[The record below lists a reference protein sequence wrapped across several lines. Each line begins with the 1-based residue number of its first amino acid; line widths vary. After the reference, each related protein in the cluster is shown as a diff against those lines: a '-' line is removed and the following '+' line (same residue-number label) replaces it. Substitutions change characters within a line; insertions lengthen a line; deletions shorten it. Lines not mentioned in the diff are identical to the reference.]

1 MSNIKNG
8 WVGIAQWLEHWTH
21 DQKVPGLSPSRSS
34 RRIFFTWVNF
44 LCWLLFWYL
53 FHPHFTAV
61 ARKRFWSFH
70 QKCRWHWQVT
80 AKHTFTYTLPMWLWM
95 KWHGKLVYGRMV
107 YTELAPKRQ
116 HFYVAQAMQQ
126 PKSAI
131 TITIST
137 PSLPW
142 ILIIRATKR
151 IQSLIHIHN
160 QMRDVR
166 WEYRYIK
173 AMNNNNNN
181 NKEDKILTDPCL
193 TSRWFRWDLVLSI

>member
-1 MSNIKNG
+1 MSGNSSVVIK
-8 WVGIAQWLEHWTH
+8 HWIH

-34 RRIFFTWVNF
+34 RRIFFSWVNF
-44 LCWLLFWYL
+44 LCWLLFWYP

-61 ARKRFWSFH
+61 ARKRFRSFH
-70 QKCRWHWQVT
+70 QKCRCQVT
-80 AKHTFTYTLPMWLWM
+80 AKLTYTLLMWLWM

-116 HFYVAQAMQQ
+116 NFHVAQAMQQ
-126 PKSAI
+126 PTSAI
-131 TITIST
+131 SISIST

-160 QMRDVR
+160 QMRYVR
-166 WEYRYIK
+166 REYRYIK
-173 AMNNNNNN
+173 AMNNNN
-181 NKEDKILTDPCL
+181 KEDKIQVDPCL
-193 TSRWFRWDLVLSI
+193 TSRWFHWDLVLSI